1 MNYGDFLLLSFPQVV
16 NGQGDDPSDPI
27 ALHDMECEGGE
38 RHIEECRFQ
47 DHAAHF
53 CAGTEKA
60 GLTCR
65 RTARRCEGHEFHC
78 DNKECVHANNLCDG
92 APQCADGSDEAEER
106 CRAPLQVR
114 KFANLFQES
123 PLQVRKFANL
133 SPESPL
139 QSCIVPKS

>member
-1 MNYGDFLLLSFPQVV
+1 MV

-114 KFANLFQES
+114 KFANLF
-123 PLQVRKFANL
+123 
-133 SPESPL
+133 PESRCRYENSPIFL
-139 QSCIVPKS
+139 QKAAAICT